1 MLRKGF
7 GTGPAE
13 KWPVLAR
20 APMRHAATIAG
31 FGGCGKV
38 MGEVAMPD
46 NFKARKE
53 VTRGWLGA
61 SRSGYLQRAEGSA
74 GN

>member
-1 MLRKGF
+1 
-7 GTGPAE
+7 
-13 KWPVLAR
+13 
-20 APMRHAATIAG
+20 MRHAATIAG